1 MSQKVE
7 VEVGLRDRFSKDY
20 ESAAQR
26 IERAVTLLEKQVRK
40 TNDAG
45 AKAATTGKQGAD
57 KATDAINKTGN
68 ATDALGR
75 KLRQTGNEGS
85 ESFGKL
91 QKAAAGFFTLAAAKE
106 FGQKVFAVR
115 SEIQS
120 LQTSFE
126 TLVGNKPQAEELLN
140 SIREFAVNTPM
151 QMKGLASAAQTM
163 MSFNIPVEQ
172 IMENLK
178 ALGDVSMGDE
188 QKFQSLS
195 LAFSQMSATGKLMGQ
210 DLLQM
215 INAGFNPLATIS
227 EKTGKSIGQLK
238 EEMEKGAI
246 SADMVRQAFI
256 DATSEGGKFYGMLEA
271 QSKTLRGAYSNLQG
285 AIDDMFNSIG
295 EQSEGIMAGA
305 IDAATFLVQNY
316 EKVGKAILFVVAT
329 YGEYKAAVMVNIAL
343 EKAQAFNRLASIKGL
358 TAMQLATTILTEK
371 TKALNAVLMKNP
383 YVLIA
388 TAVLSAATAFV
399 IFREKQDSAAQKAKE
414 LNEELKNHDD
424 ELGRNRVSLQKL
436 QTEWKNLTS
445 DKEKQKWI
453 RDNKDE
459 FHNLGIEVDT
469 VKDAE
474 NLLVNNT
481 SLVIKSMELRARAA
495 AHAALATRK
504 YQEALENR
512 EEAGSR
518 RKNPSTMD
526 KVKGFFNMGWDFNLS
541 ESIAREANHSANK
554 LYSVA
559 SKLEDQAEEHLA
571 EQKDLE
577 KQADDLMK
585 EAKVKASSPASS
597 TDKKKKGKTGTKT
610 GRTDEQE
617 AQRRRKLYELELK
630 EIERQAKAE
639 RDLVSAMSELDIAN
653 EQRTTAREIMQR
665 EKDHADKIE
674 QIKRQAEEW
683 KKENYEAE
691 KDKWEASNK
700 DKTKTFADT
709 EAGKAGW
716 QAQSLNDTQLATF
729 NALLAKEYADF
740 ERQQQELGRS
750 LVESHQSYTDQ
761 KLAIDRTY
769 NDEAARINDAIRQA
783 EQRGDAEMA
792 EALKRSLAEA
802 AKERAKAQG
811 ELSLNILKESPEY
824 VRAFEDL
831 QQTSSETLEL
841 LISQFEE
848 AKEAAA
854 QSMEPKDLREF
865 TDTLQQMYDELD
877 NRDPFKA
884 MKTSLMEVRSAHRE
898 VIKAEKDLKTI
909 QSGGIVTVR
918 TYDKELDK
926 FVDTVV
932 TEEEAMKKV
941 AKAKDKEAKANTK
954 YKKASK
960 DAGEVIENL
969 ATSIQNV
976 GGAIGG
982 MMGEIVG
989 LIGDI
994 TSVVNGALHAMDN
1007 TAQGASASI
1016 QAAEKASAILAII
1029 SAAIQVIQKISG
1041 LVKNLFGA
1049 NDAKDYEKAK
1059 QRYENLSAIWDELI
1073 EKKREYLNESWGK
1086 EVMGA
1091 EEEARALLKIEE
1103 EQIRLLAQQ
1112 RLKVTNGSHSM
1123 WYRMWKGSYKFN
1135 GQNWQDV
1142 AGEISRTLNV
1152 TFNSMEDM
1160 TNMTSEQL
1168 QWIKEN
1174 YVGLWSV
1181 MDGDFREHLEKII
1194 SFAKTEKDIIDETME
1209 RMTTTGA
1216 DSVFDDFMDSL
1227 YELADGSEDV
1237 MQDIADNWQKMVN
1250 RMVINNLIGES
1261 MKADLKDWYNQLYE
1275 VNKQRVTD
1283 SLSDEQYKEELDR
1296 LSALYNSYVE
1306 NGKQQIEQLSDMG
1319 IIKSVAKVEEEVEEE
1334 TRGYLDN
1341 MRSAFENLVSDSETD
1356 MEEWS
1361 INLRNSILRNLI
1373 QSKLLN
1379 DEFDKWANGWSERYS
1394 NLMSDFYDGIIDEAD
1409 YKSRLQA
1416 LNEEFADATNGIA
1429 EQSKKMWEDFGW
1441 SKPEDT
1447 EDMKDDANK
1456 VFSDIH
1462 QSFLSTLTDMK
1473 DDAEAWSKQ
1482 ITKTMVEQ
1490 MVEKNIL
1497 NDAFDGK
1504 MDDWRERFEN
1514 AVTAGDTEGL
1524 KALRKE
1530 LEVLRGSLAEQAHAY
1545 MEALGYVE
1553 DVVDNVKKETEHA
1566 FSNLSDTLVS
1576 SVMDLDKSAEEVG
1589 RDIGKTLVEQ
1599 MIKQMVE
1606 SKYAKRIESIQK
1618 MWDGVLNGT
1627 SKNTINSVKREI
1639 LRLYKA
1645 IGNETKELTDEL
1657 REIIEEEMEDVNL
1670 FDNLHSSLLSF
1681 LTDAGQDIDSFIN
1694 DLRKNITSQLIDE
1707 FVLEGLD
1714 EQMALW
1720 NAEMKKIMSLG
1731 GSPEQIAK
1739 DAKEL
1744 TDQIAAYS
1752 ESKKKEADMWN
1763 QMMGVDNTDYGDQKA
1778 SVSMADKATYDQFE
1792 TYLGIATATMIGQEQ
1807 GNAVRL
1813 QILQTLQT
1821 MGGITSS
1828 SSSEEMRNRMMLANE
1843 YLLDIKRSNREILDQ
1858 FSVKLDSINQ
1868 KLSRL

>member
-1 MSQKVE
+1 MGDYDLHIGIYGDDSNFTSAMSRT
-7 VEVGLRDRFSKDY
+7 RD
-20 ESAAQR
+20 
-26 IERAVTLLEKQVRK
+26 QVRK
-40 TNDAG
+40 TAREVEKSGMSIEQMFNRI
-45 AKAATTGKQGAD
+45 K
-57 KATDAINKTGN
+57 I
-68 ATDALGR
+68 
-75 KLRQTGNEGS
+75 
-85 ESFGKL
+85 
-91 QKAAAGFFTLAAAKE
+91 AAAGALAGFSVKEFASKVVQVRGEFQQLEVAFTTMLGSAEKAKSLMEQLTATAAKTPFDLQGVTQGAKQLLAYGVAAEDVNDTLIHLGDIAAGLSIPLGDLVYLYGTTMTQGRMFTQDLRQFMGRGIPLAEELAKQFGVTKDKVQELVSTGKVGAKE
-106 FGQKVFAVR
+106 F
-115 SEIQS
+115 
-120 LQTSFE
+120 
-126 TLVGNKPQAEELLN
+126 NQA
-140 SIREFAVNTPM
+140 I
-151 QMKGLASAAQTM
+151 
-163 MSFNIPVEQ
+163 MS
-172 IMENLK
+172 
-178 ALGDVSMGDE
+178 
-188 QKFQSLS
+188 
-195 LAFSQMSATGKLMGQ
+195 MS
-210 DLLQM
+210 
-215 INAGFNPLATIS
+215 
-227 EKTGKSIGQLK
+227 
-238 EEMEKGAI
+238 
-246 SADMVRQAFI
+246 
-256 DATSEGGKFYGMLEA
+256 SEGGKFYGLMEN
-271 QSKTLRGAYSNLQG
+271 QSKTITGQISNIED
-285 AIDDMFNSIG
+285 AIDNMFNEIG
-295 EQSEGIMAGA
+295 QKSEGIINGA
-305 IDAATFLVQNY
+305 LSAVSLLVENY

-329 YGEYKAAVMVNIAL
+329 YGEYKAAIMVNIAL
-343 EKAQAFNRLASIKGL
+343 EKAQAFNRLASTKGM
-358 TAMQLATTILTEK
+358 TAMQLATDILTKK
-371 TKALNAVLMKNP
+371 TAALNAVLMANP
-383 YVLIA
+383 YVLLA
-388 TAVLSAATAFV
+388 AAVMSAATAYV
-399 IFREKQDSAAQKAKE
+399 LFRNKTDEVSEAQKRLNDIKDEAAEKVEEEKDKIEELRRVAMSEQWTLAARQDAIKKLNALIPNYNAQLDATSGKYRENKAALDDYLVSLARKYELEGAKDQLRQIGKEIAQTRLEIAKAKE
-414 LNEELKNHDD
+414 NVAGTK
-424 ELGRNRVSLQKL
+424 SLQGNVGKMSAYNPAESQFLVANTSRAEKDLDDANKRLSVKL
-436 QTEWKNLTS
+436 QERKL
-445 DKEKQKWI
+445 I
-453 RDNKDE
+453 Y
-459 FHNLGIEVDT
+459 DT
-469 VKDAE
+469 FGEEIVKDVVAGQGLDPMSNNPKGGGGKKGSTGVNKE
-474 NLLVNNT
+474 DITAQQILLDR
-481 SLVIKSMELRARAA
+481 ELEERRSKARIDAA
-495 AHAALATRK
+495 NA
-504 YQEALENR
+504 
-512 EEAGSR
+512 
-518 RKNPSTMD
+518 
-526 KVKGFFNMGWDFNLS
+526 
-541 ESIAREANHSANK
+541 AREA
-554 LYSVA
+554 YIA
-559 SKLEDQAEEHLA
+559 SIQDNASREMAQEKFEHEKRIQEIGAQAVE
-571 EQKDLE
+571 
-577 KQADDLMK
+577 MK
-585 EAKVKASSPASS
+585 KA
-597 TDKKKKGKTGTKT
+597 
-610 GRTDEQE
+610 R
-617 AQRRRKLYELELK
+617 
-630 EIERQAKAE
+630 
-639 RDLVSAMSELDIAN
+639 
-653 EQRTTAREIMQR
+653 
-665 EKDHADKIE
+665 
-674 QIKRQAEEW
+674 
-683 KKENYEAE
+683 YEAE
-691 KDKWEASNK
+691 KKQWELTNK
-700 DKTKTFADT
+700 GSYETGSD
-709 EAGKAGW
+709 AGKAGW
-716 QAQSLNDTQLATF
+716 MGVSLSDDEMVLIQAQLEKENAEYNRAMQERSQSLIA
-729 NALLAKEYADF
+729 A
-740 ERQQQELGRS
+740 
-750 LVESHQSYTDQ
+750 HQSYTDQ

-769 NDEAARINDAIRQA
+769 NDEVVRINDAIRQA
-783 EQRGDAEMA
+783 EQRGDTEMV
-792 EALKRSLAEA
+792 EALKRSLGEA

-811 ELSLNILKESPEY
+811 ELSLNILKKSPEY

-831 QQTSSETLEL
+831 QKTSSETLEL

-854 QSMEPKDLREF
+854 QSMDPKDLREF

-877 NRDPFKA
+877 SRDPWKA
-884 MKTSLMEVRSAHRE
+884 MKSSLEEVKAAHRE
-898 VIKAEKDLKTI
+898 VIKAERDLKVI

-918 TYDKELDK
+918 VYDKELDK

-932 TEEEAMKKV
+932 TEEEAMRKV
-941 AKAKDKEAKANTK
+941 AEAKDKEAKANTK
-954 YKKASK
+954 YRKASK
-960 DAGEVIENL
+960 EAKEVIDDL
-969 ATSIQNV
+969 AAAIQNV

-982 MMGEIVG
+982 IAGEIIS
-989 LIGDI
+989 LIGDV
-994 TSVVNGALHAMDN
+994 TSVVNGALHAMEN
-1007 TAQGASASI
+1007 TSQCASAAI

-1029 SAAIQVIQKISG
+1029 SAAIQIIQKISG

-1059 QRYENLSAIWDELI
+1059 QRYENLVSIWDEMI

-1261 MKADLKDWYNQLYE
+1261 MRADLKDWYNQLYE
-1275 VNKQRVTD
+1275 VNKRRVTD

-1319 IIKSVAKVEEEVEEE
+1319 IIKSIAETEEEVEEE
-1334 TRGYLDN
+1334 TRGYLDSIRN
-1341 MRSAFENLVSDSETD
+1341 AYQQLISDSEIDVEKWSKD
-1356 MEEWS
+1356 M
-1361 INLRNSILRNLI
+1361 RNTILRNLME
-1373 QSKLLN
+1373 SKLL
-1379 DEFDKWANGWSERYS
+1379 DEAFDKWATDWSDRYAKLLS
-1394 NLMSDFYDGIIDEAD
+1394 DMTDKSINQQEFDDMMKELMAEFDQKTGEIAD
-1409 YKSRLQA
+1409 KS
-1416 LNEEFADATNGIA
+1416 
-1429 EQSKKMWEDFGW
+1429 KMMWEAFGFDEEQA
-1441 SKPEDT
+1441 KEA
-1447 EDMKDDANK
+1447 EEVVEGAFKDLH
-1456 VFSDIH
+1456 S
-1462 QSFLSTLTDMK
+1462 SFLSTLTDMK

-1490 MVEKNIL
+1490 MVERNIL
-1497 NDAFDGK
+1497 GETFDK
-1504 MDDWRERFEN
+1504 QMDEWRERFEN

-1530 LEVLRGSLAEQAHAY
+1530 LEEIRGSLAEQAHAY

-1645 IGNETKELTDEL
+1645 IGNETKELTDDL

-1752 ESKKKEADMWN
+1752 ESKKKEAEMWN

-1778 SVSMADKATYDQFE
+1778 SVNMADKATYDQFE
-1792 TYLGIATATMIGQEQ
+1792 LFLGMQTAMMIGQEQ
-1807 GNAVRL
+1807 GNAVRV
-1813 QILQTLQT
+1813 QILNTLQA
-1821 MGGITSS
+1821 MGGITSPNS
-1828 SSSEEMRNRMMLANE
+1828 GLAEQLRNMMMLSNE
-1843 YLLDIKRSNREILDQ
+1843 YLLDIKRSNREMLDS
-1858 FSVKLDSINQ
+1858 FGVKLDSINS